1 MATRFGAADLEPG
14 ELMLLKLPDRRGGA
28 ALRQRVYEKRHWA
41 LSVLLLVVFLG
52 VWHAI
57 SANGL
62 VHEIIL
68 PAPLSILKVFPSVVG
83 RPVFLRHFVTTLT
96 EIFGG
101 FAIGVSFG
109 LALGILFSLS
119 TTTRRVLYPYVLGF
133 QATPRVVFA
142 PLLIAWFGFGPES
155 KIAQATIGCFFPVFL
170 NTLVGLFLVDYDAI
184 KLMRSLRASRWQTF
198 TKLRFPNALP
208 MILAGVKVSLT
219 FAAIGA
225 IVSEFIGAQYGLGYE
240 VERYHVEIAIPQ
252 MYAVIVVVGLLGIAL
267 YLLVEWLD
275 HKMVFWRTEDVV
287 RSKLR

>member
-1 MATRFGAADLEPG
+1 MVTPIGTAGLQPD
-14 ELMLLKLPDRRGGA
+14 ELALLKLTGRPTSA
-28 ALRQRVYEKRHWA
+28 AVRQRLHEKMHWI
-41 LSVLLLVVFLG
+41 LSVLLLVAFLA
-52 VWHAI
+52 VWQLI
-57 SANGL
+57 SANRL

-83 RPVFLRHFVTTLT
+83 REVFLRHVLTTLA

-119 TTTRRVLYPYVLGF
+119 TTARKTLYPYVLGF

-170 NTLVGLFLVDYDAI
+170 NTLVGLFLVDGNAI

-198 TKLRFPNALP
+198 RKLRFPNALP

-267 YLLVEWLD
+267 FLLVEWLD
-275 HKMVFWRTEDVV
+275 QRIVFWRTEDVV